1 MRGNGPKW
9 FNFESG
15 RPETREG
22 DQKNRNTDSILNVR
36 LGGKTRFFSRNCGSA
51 SKNLTVFYGCNSIMP
66 KVYGFVL
73 MCWRGSPIS
82 FSHFSN
88 SLNKG
93 AKREEREFQ

>member
-1 MRGNGPKW
+1 MFNLYEIFNEGKW

-51 SKNLTVFYGCNSIMP
+51 S
-66 KVYGFVL
+66 
-73 MCWRGSPIS
+73 
-82 FSHFSN
+82 
-88 SLNKG
+88 
-93 AKREEREFQ
+93 